1 MNFTDKGIQQTE
13 TDEGGCAYTE
23 GFLTS
28 TSEQTAE
35 GNN

>member
-13 TDEGGCAYTE
+13 TDEG
-23 GFLTS
+23 FLTS